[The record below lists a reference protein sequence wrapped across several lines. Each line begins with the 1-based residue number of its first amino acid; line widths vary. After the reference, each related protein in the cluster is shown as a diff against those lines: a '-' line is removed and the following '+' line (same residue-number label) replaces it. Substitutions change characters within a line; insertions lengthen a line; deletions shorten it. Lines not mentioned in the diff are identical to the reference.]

1 MRRSGTR
8 WIRTTA
14 GRRGAIAA
22 AAIAIIAAAWSAGC
36 GVKSAPVPP
45 EQAMPERILDL
56 RADAAVGGIALS
68 WGRPTRYAGG
78 HTMRDLSAFVVMR
91 AEGDGPMAPLLE
103 VPVTDQERFE
113 VEHEFSYLDG
123 ETTMGARYRY
133 AVIEETTDGYR
144 SDPSNEV
151 EVTRKRPSPL
161 PNPDSFK
168 LPLPSPL
175 PPN

>member
-1 MRRSGTR
+1 MRRISTR
-8 WIRTTA
+8 RLKMTA
-14 GRRGAIAA
+14 GARGAIAT
-22 AAIAIIAAAWSAGC
+22 AAIAIIAALSIGGC

-45 EQAMPERILDL
+45 QQAQPERILDL
-56 RADAAVGGIALS
+56 RADPAAGGIALS

-91 AEGDGPMAPLLE
+91 AEGDGPMTPLLE
-103 VPVTDQERFE
+103 IPVTDQERFQI
-113 VEHEFSYLDG
+113 EHEFSYIDG

-133 AVIEETTDGYR
+133 AVIAETTDGYR

-151 EVTRKRPSPL
+151 EVTRTRPSPP